1 MTDVLAG
8 QTEVLA
14 GRSEVLAGKV
24 AVVTGANSGIGLAIA
39 KRFAA
44 EGARVF
50 LAGRRQESLDAAVAE
65 IGPAAR
71 GVRADVSVQA
81 DLDRLYSVVR
91 EEAGRID
98 VLVANAGSAIPQRLG
113 EITEEAI
120 DATLGTN
127 LKGTIFTV
135 QKALPLLSEGASIV
149 VIGSTTTLVPAPGLE
164 IYGASKAALRNLV
177 RSWALSAQERK
188 FRVNAISPGPTET
201 PGLIGAAGPD
211 HQLASQVPLGRIGRP
226 DEIASVATF
235 LASDA
240 AGFVNGADWFVDGGQ
255 AQV

>member
-1 MTDVLAG
+1 MTG
-8 QTEVLA
+8 
-14 GRSEVLAGKV
+14 VLAGKV

-50 LAGRRQESLDAAVAE
+50 LAGRRQEPLDAAVAE
-65 IGPAAR
+65 IGPAAT

-81 DLDRLYSVVR
+81 DLDDLYSVVR

-98 VLVANAGSAIPQRLG
+98 VLVANAGSAVPQRLG

-120 DATLGTN
+120 DATFGTN
-127 LKGTIFTV
+127 VKGTVFTV
-135 QKALPLLSEGASIV
+135 QKALPLLSDGASIV
-149 VIGSTTTLVPAPGLE
+149 VTGSTSTLRPGPSLE
-164 IYGASKAALRNLV
+164 IYGASKAAVRNLV
-177 RSWALSAQERK
+177 RSWAVGAQERN
-188 FRVNAISPGPTET
+188 FRVNVLSPGPTET
-201 PGLIGAAGPD
+201 PGLVGAVGPD

-226 DEIASVATF
+226 DEIAAVATF

-240 AGFVNGADWFVDGGQ
+240 SSFVNGVDWFVDGGQ

>member
-1 MTDVLAG
+1 MTG
-8 QTEVLA
+8 
-14 GRSEVLAGKV
+14 VLAGKV

-50 LAGRRQESLDAAVAE
+50 LAGRRQEPLDAAVAE
-65 IGPAAR
+65 IGPAAT

-81 DLDRLYSVVR
+81 DLDDLYSVVR

-98 VLVANAGSAIPQRLG
+98 VLVANAGSAVPERLG

-120 DATLGTN
+120 DATFGTN
-127 LKGTIFTV
+127 VKGTIFTV
-135 QKALPLLSEGASIV
+135 QKALPLLSDGASIV
-149 VIGSTTTLVPAPGLE
+149 VTGSTSTLRPGPNLE
-164 IYGASKAALRNLV
+164 VYGASKAAVRNLV
-177 RSWALSAQERK
+177 RSWALSARERK
-188 FRVNAISPGPTET
+188 FRVNVLSPGPTET
-201 PGLIGAAGPD
+201 PGLAGAVGPD
-211 HQLASQVPLGRIGRP
+211 LHQLSSQVPLGRIGRP
-226 DEIASVATF
+226 DEIAAAATF

-240 AGFVNGADWFVDGGQ
+240 SSFVNGADWFVDGGQ

>member
-1 MTDVLAG
+1 MTD
-8 QTEVLA
+8 
-14 GRSEVLAGKV
+14 VLAGKV

-39 KRFAA
+39 RRFAE

-50 LAGRRQESLDAAVAE
+50 LTGRRQEPLDAAVAE
-65 IGPAAR
+65 IGPAAT

-81 DLDRLYSVVR
+81 DLDHLYSVVR

-98 VLVANAGSAIPQRLG
+98 VLVANAGSAVPERLG

-120 DATLGTN
+120 DATFGTN
-127 LKGTIFTV
+127 VKGTIFTV

-149 VIGSTTTLVPAPGLE
+149 VTGSTSTLRPGPGLE

-177 RSWALSAQERK
+177 RSWALSARDRK
-188 FRVNAISPGPTET
+188 FRVNVLSPGPTET
-201 PGLIGAAGPD
+201 PGLVGAVGPD
-211 HQLASQVPLGRIGRP
+211 LRQLASEVPLGRIGRP
-226 DEIASVATF
+226 DEIAAVATF

-240 AGFVNGADWFVDGGQ
+240 SSFVNGVDWFVDGGQ

>member
-1 MTDVLAG
+1 MT
-8 QTEVLA
+8 
-14 GRSEVLAGKV
+14 RVLAGKV

-50 LAGRRQESLDAAVAE
+50 LAGRRQEPLDAAVAE
-65 IGPAAR
+65 IGSAAT

-81 DLDRLYSVVR
+81 DLDDLYSVVR

-98 VLVANAGSAIPQRLG
+98 VLVANAGSAVPQQLG

-120 DATLGTN
+120 DATFGTN
-127 LKGTIFTV
+127 VKGTVFTV
-135 QKALPLLSEGASIV
+135 QKALPLLSDGASIV
-149 VIGSTTTLVPAPGLE
+149 VTGSTSTLRPGPSLE
-164 IYGASKAALRNLV
+164 IYGASKAAVRNLV
-177 RSWALSAQERK
+177 RSWALGAQERK
-188 FRVNAISPGPTET
+188 FRVNVLSPGPTET
-201 PGLIGAAGPD
+201 PGLVGAVGPD

-226 DEIASVATF
+226 DEIAAVATF

-240 AGFVNGADWFVDGGQ
+240 SSFVNGVDWFVDGGQ